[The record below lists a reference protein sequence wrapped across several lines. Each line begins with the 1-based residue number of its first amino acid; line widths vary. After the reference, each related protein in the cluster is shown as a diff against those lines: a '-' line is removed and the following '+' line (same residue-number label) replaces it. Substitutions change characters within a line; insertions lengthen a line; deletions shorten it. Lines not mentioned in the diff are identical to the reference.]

1 MGHLAGGGMTTASAH
16 GATVALQAVRDAA
29 PVALAY
35 APFGL
40 ALGATLAATHVAP
53 VIGWSSS
60 PLLFGGA
67 AQLLAVQ
74 LLDTGANVVV
84 VVLAALVV
92 NARMLLYS
100 AALAPHTADWPARK
114 RWTAAYLLAD
124 PVYALAIARFERS
137 DGGGSARDRFRYF
150 MTSGLTLWTAWMGL
164 TGAGVLLA
172 GILPDSLHLELAAP
186 LTFLLLLL
194 PMLTTK
200 AAYGAAAA
208 GGIVAVAASGLPLGL
223 GLLVGAGAGIAVG
236 GFLGPRNG

>member
-1 MGHLAGGGMTTASAH
+1 MSTSSAH
-16 GATVALQAVRDAA
+16 ATSVVQQAARDAA

-40 ALGATLAATHVAP
+40 ALGATLAASHVAP
-53 VIGWSSS
+53 WVAWSSS
-60 PLLFGGA
+60 PLMFGGA
-67 AQLLAVQ
+67 AQLVAVQ
-74 LLDTGANVVV
+74 LVDAGASVVV

-100 AALAPHTADWPARK
+100 AALAPHTAEWPARR
-114 RWTAAYLLAD
+114 RWAAAYLLAD
-124 PVYALAIARFERS
+124 PVYALAVARFEQA
-137 DGGGSARDRFRYF
+137 DHGGSARDRFRYYL
-150 MTSGLTLWTAWMGL
+150 TSGLVLWTAWMTL

-172 GILPDSLHLELAAP
+172 GVLPDSLHLELAAP

-200 AAYGAAAA
+200 AAYSAAAT

-223 GLLVGAGAGIAVG
+223 GLLVGTGAGIAVG
-236 GFLGPRNG
+236 GIVGARSD